1 MRGLAASIEAHRSG
15 RDSMS
20 LQGELSASSLASSS
34 SPSISTFPAPPSKA
48 RECAGLK
55 PGPGVQFKHGLAEAS
70 QAAASIEAHLIG
82 RDSMWWQ
89 GEKFA
94 SSLASSGSS
103 SSSDGSQSWRDP
115 DLSAFLDRVIGG
127 SGPTQGAEILAGHR
141 DVSDRWPA
149 LAPATRP
156 GMAQQPHR
164 AGARASARAAPVEK
178 SVESQLPK
186 GRAAVAKASGCRPR
200 AQQAETELGPGD
212 WDIEGDHG
220 SESTKADS
228 SDCQSDLSMSEKHS
242 GDASKRSD
250 VSSDCSEGTTRAR
263 PRAKVIVSL

>member
-1 MRGLAASIEAHRSG
+1 VESQLPKGRAAVAKAQASG
-15 RDSMS
+15 CKPWRA
-20 LQGELSASSLASSS
+20 QQAETEL
-34 SPSISTFPAPPSKA
+34 
-48 RECAGLK
+48 
-55 PGPGVQFKHGLAEAS
+55 GPGDWD
-70 QAAASIEAHLIG
+70 IEEH
-82 RDSMWWQ
+82 
-89 GEKFA
+89 
-94 SSLASSGSS
+94 
-103 SSSDGSQSWRDP
+103 
-115 DLSAFLDRVIGG
+115 RVIGG

-141 DVSDRWPA
+141 DWSDRWPA
-149 LAPATRP
+149 SAPATRP
-156 GMAQQPHR
+156 GRAQQPPR
-164 AGARASARAAPVEK
+164 AGARASARAAPVAK

-186 GRAAVAKASGCRPR
+186 GRAAVAKAQASGCRPR

>member
-141 DVSDRWPA
+141 DLSDRWP
-149 LAPATRP
+149 PATRP
-156 GMAQQPHR
+156 GRARRPPR
-164 AGARASARAAPVEK
+164 AGARAVARAALVAK
-178 SVESQLPK
+178 SVEFQLPK
-186 GRAAVAKASGCRPR
+186 GRAAVAKASGCKPW

-212 WDIEGDHG
+212 WDIEEDDG
-220 SESTKADS
+220 SESTRADS
-228 SDCQSDLSMSEKHS
+228 SECQSDLSMSEKHS
-242 GDASKRSD
+242 GDSPKRSD
-250 VSSDCSEGTTRAR
+250 VSSDCLEGTTRAR